1 MFDIDHML
9 NGRVSSQYH
18 QDLIQLVQQAK
29 LADAAQAA
37 QKGRKQLSTLRRL
50 LVSLMHV
57 FRG

>member
-9 NGRVSSQYH
+9 NGRVSSQHH

-29 LADAAQAA
+29 FAQDAQADH
-37 QKGRKQLSTLRRL
+37 QGRKSVSVFRRFL
-50 LVSLMHV
+50 ISFMHV

>member
-18 QDLIQLVQQAK
+18 QELIQLAQQAK
-29 LADAAQAA
+29 FVQDVQTQPGWMPVAL
-37 QKGRKQLSTLRRL
+37 KRL

-57 FRG
+57 IRV

>member
-18 QDLIQLVQQAK
+18 QDLIQLVQQTK
-29 LADAAQAA
+29 LAQDAQGGR
-37 QKGRKQLSTLRRL
+37 KGRKSVSVFRRL
-50 LVSLMHV
+50 LVSFMHV